1 MKSTSIPMIQNDI
14 KNLLALLSCRQR
26 TKILMTTQEVL
37 NELTGADSET
47 VIQGFPEIIS
57 VNISPAGGVGS
68 TANSLLSRYYRRQA
82 VDSIRRFLI
91 TQI

>member
-1 MKSTSIPMIQNDI
+1 M
-14 KNLLALLSCRQR
+14 SCQGQ
-26 TKILMTTQEVL
+26 T
-37 NELTGADSET
+37 DSET

-57 VNISPAGGVGS
+57 VNISPDGGVGS

-91 TQI
+91 AQIWQWKTTTFYNEEAELERQWFTASSVK